1 MKPTRSQWNKRE
13 MHNEITIISY
23 EEIKCGGKSSQTIEF
38 NFVSNPNPTVRAV
51 SQLLVCV
58 LPALPFHADGAFV
71 SMRAY
76 AVLLSTDP
84 ELRQVSTSSK
94 FSWRFTIQVFQQA
107 RHPCQVARASRLS
120 LLIPMIFWNQCGCY
134 SSFSDPELRQVST
147 AAKFI
152 VE

>member
-23 EEIKCGGKSSQTIEF
+23 KEIICGGKSCQTIEF

-71 SMRAY
+71 SMQI
-76 AVLLSTDP
+76 VHHLLRGGYKDVQQF
-84 ELRQVSTSSK
+84 LRQIQSHLKESNYIQIVSYQD
-94 FSWRFTIQVFQQA
+94 WRNEGIGA
-107 RHPCQVARASRLS
+107 RC
-120 LLIPMIFWNQCGCY
+120 
-134 SSFSDPELRQVST
+134 
-147 AAKFI
+147 
-152 VE
+152 